1 MHISDLSW
9 TKKIKHPN
17 EFTEVGAPLDI
28 VVLEIDKEN
37 RRLSLGHK
45 QIEENPWDA
54 LETDFRVGTIHEGTI
69 SEFIDKGAI
78 VSLPEGIEA
87 FATPKHLVK
96 ADGTQAAKGE
106 TLPFKVIEFN
116 KDTRRIIVS
125 HSRTFED
132 EARAEARASERA
144 ERADRQARQQDAA
157 AAVAAA
163 NAATEKATLGDLDAL
178 AALKEKLS

>member
-1 MHISDLSW
+1 
-9 TKKIKHPN
+9 PN

-28 VVLEIDKEN
+28 IVLEIDKEN

-45 QIEENPWDA
+45 QIEENPWNA
-54 LETDFRVGTIHEGTI
+54 FEANFRVGSIHEGTV
-69 SEFIDKGAI
+69 SEIVEKGAVI
-78 VSLPEGIEA
+78 ALPEGIEA

-96 ADGTQAAKGE
+96 ADGTQAVKGE
-106 TLPFKVIEFN
+106 VLPFKVIEFN
-116 KDTRRIIVS
+116 KDARRIIVS

-132 EARAEARASERA
+132 EAKAEARAGERA
-144 ERADRQARQQDAA
+144 ERQQRHQDAS
-157 AAVAAA
+157 AAVAAT